1 MNAMKRRRRAP
12 HGIAVPII
20 GGLVAC
26 VALREGYTF
35 LGHSSPQSSRIR
47 QSSKVALAAQAE
59 DEADKFEPLY
69 GTGSE
74 DWLLR
79 SVRNA
84 LGGSED
90 DMQKELSVE
99 KKNNEK
105 LKEQLVDEREAL
117 IIEKGKVE
125 KAMSDNEQF
134 IVRAQELE
142 AHLETE
148 RKTAELLSS
157 KVQTLESDLEKEKAV
172 RPEDFQS
179 EDMRIRLEEL
189 ENDLASE
196 REKVEQLTSME
207 ADVLVERVNTQA
219 LQKLELVEDEL
230 EVEKAKT
237 SSLEDDLEAERAK
250 TVEQEERAILA
261 EKRVEELSAEVL
273 ELQGVMDGSSEAVK
287 KLQDQLSSLQVKFQ
301 RAVKVATE
309 LSSKVSAMQEEYFT
323 AIEKLDVKEDAQA
336 QLANERLLMM
346 EELTK
351 RDHDVLSLQ
360 SDIQD
365 RTAELEDAQEKL
377 GSVRGSLKCAMEA
390 WVTKAKGLFGV
401 ERNGV
406 VSNSQG
412 VTALNPPSPAPPPIR
427 E

>member
-35 LGHSSPQSSRIR
+35 LGIRQSQSSRIR

-172 RPEDFQS
+172 RPED
-179 EDMRIRLEEL
+179 MRIRLEEL

-250 TVEQEERAILA
+250 TVQQEERAILA

-273 ELQGVMDGSSEAVK
+273 ELQGVMDGSSDAVK

-406 VSNSQG
+406 VSSKSQG
-412 VTALNPPSPAPPPIR
+412 VAALNPPSPAPPPIR

>member
-1 MNAMKRRRRAP
+1 
-12 HGIAVPII
+12 
-20 GGLVAC
+20 
-26 VALREGYTF
+26 
-35 LGHSSPQSSRIR
+35 
-47 QSSKVALAAQAE
+47 
-59 DEADKFEPLY
+59 
-69 GTGSE
+69 
-74 DWLLR
+74 
-79 SVRNA
+79 
-84 LGGSED
+84 
-90 DMQKELSVE
+90 MQKELSVE

-172 RPEDFQS
+172 RP

-412 VTALNPPSPAPPPIR
+412 VAALNPPSPAPPPIR